1 MQSWEIRQIS
11 HDEGYD
17 EGYDEGRSPK
27 LTEDIENVM
36 QSFQVDL
43 QTAYKSL
50 KITVEEYEKAK
61 KLMER
66 GTYEQKSE

>member
-1 MQSWEIRQIS
+1 MKYMQSWEIRQIS

-17 EGYDEGRSPK
+17 EGRSQK

-36 QSFQVDL
+36 QSFHVEL
-43 QTAYKSL
+43 QTACESL
-50 KITVEEYEKAK
+50 KITVEEYENAK